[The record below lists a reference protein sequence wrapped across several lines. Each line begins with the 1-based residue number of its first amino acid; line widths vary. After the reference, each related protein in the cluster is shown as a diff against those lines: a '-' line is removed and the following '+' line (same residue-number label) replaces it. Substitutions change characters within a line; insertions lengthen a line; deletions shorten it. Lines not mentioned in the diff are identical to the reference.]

1 VVLDDMNHRDR
12 VAFLF
17 SGQGAQYPGM
27 MKELC
32 EKCNK
37 SQEVYEVAKI
47 ALGRDIQDLTF
58 SGSQEELNL
67 THNTQPC
74 MLAADLAAYYAV
86 IDAGVKPDVVAG
98 FSLGE
103 FGALVAVDALD
114 IKKAFELVQIR
125 ADAMQESVPVGKGGM
140 AVVMGLTSDAVEEL
154 CSSINGYVVPANYNC
169 IGQIVVSGDME
180 AVDLLVKKARENKVK
195 AMKLGVSAPFHC
207 ELVKPAAEV
216 LKNAMENISF
226 NSFQIP
232 LYANTTGEKIVYT
245 DIKEELYR
253 QVFSPVQWQ
262 RTLENMWAEGVDIF
276 IEVGPGKTLTNF
288 VNRTLKE
295 ARTFNVQDSATLDE
309 LVKTLNK
316 EV

>member
-1 VVLDDMNHRDR
+1 MNHRDR